1 MKKIT
6 LFFLLFTGLFITTG
20 GLAQNKSASFR
31 QQTPAETAFMNKLH
45 QELFDALPHTYKN
58 WATGK
63 EDLNFDATKYW
74 CRDPGSWSIC
84 NGFILKTIGISDA
97 WTMDWQVDFTM
108 PDEEMTPLLSA
119 AVSNIKDFTNA
130 PQVAA
135 AVKSTNKSKLSIFIV
150 ANLYIRGTESST
162 PLSYCAKTPPVPL
175 SIPVPTTLALKGL
188 HSAEC
193 PIMDGG
199 SVSLHGNYYDD
210 AIVFL
215 GQPVVG
221 KKTET
226 TSDGLT
232 TTRYEIAFD
241 RAKISRMA
249 VQNIVLT
256 FIGDSADID
265 EAVKLINW
273 QKLSDLIEK

>member
-1 MKKIT
+1 MKKIA
-6 LFFLLFTGLFITTG
+6 LFSLLFAGLFIFGRTQ
-20 GLAQNKSASFR
+20 AQNKRASFR
-31 QQTPAETAFMNKLH
+31 LQRPEETAFMNKLH

-63 EDLNFDATKYW
+63 EDLTFDATKYW
-74 CRDPGSWSIC
+74 CNDPGSWSIC

-108 PDEEMTPLLSA
+108 PDAEMAPLVSA

-130 PQVAA
+130 TQVAA
-135 AVKSTNKSKLSIFIV
+135 AVKSAAKSKLSVFIV
-150 ANLYIRGTESST
+150 ANLYITGTQSST

-199 SVSLHGNYYDD
+199 TASLHGDYYDN
-210 AIVFL
+210 AVVFL
-215 GQPVVG
+215 GKPVVAQ
-221 KKTET
+221 KTET
-226 TSDGLT
+226 YSDGLN
-232 TTRYEIAFD
+232 TTRYQIAFD
-241 RAKISRMA
+241 RTKIGGMA
-249 VQNIVLT
+249 VQNIVVT
-256 FIGDSADID
+256 FKGDSADID
-265 EAVKLINW
+265 EVIKLINW
-273 QKLSDLIEK
+273 QKLSDLIAK